1 MITERAVG
9 SPPSFLNNMFD
20 KLNDSNFIMYAMK
33 HYDNPQCCSIDEFN
47 EDINRFKYIKKLITR
62 YVETGD
68 LKERLILN
76 HLIVLNNVF
85 GAGPLVRMIFLK
97 LDKHLMYIKPFL
109 ILLSILPT
117 RVYGI
122 RNEKVIE
129 TDAIPMDPTIIEVLR
144 NL

>member
-1 MITERAVG
+1 MMYDQLT
-9 SPPSFLNNMFD
+9 
-20 KLNDSNFIMYAMK
+20 DSNFIMYAMK

-76 HLIVLNNVF
+76 HIIVLNNVF
-85 GAGPLVRMIFLK
+85 GARPLTRMLFLK

-109 ILLSILPT
+109 IQLSILPD

-122 RNEKVIE
+122 KNQPVIE
-129 TDAIPMDPTIIEVLR
+129 TDMIPIDQKIVTALR
-144 NL
+144 EL

>member
-1 MITERAVG
+1 MI
-9 SPPSFLNNMFD
+9 D
-20 KLNDSNFIMYAMK
+20 KLTDSNFIMYAMK

-97 LDKHLMYIKPFL
+97 LDRHLIHIKPFL
-109 ILLSILPT
+109 VMLNILPE

-122 RNEKVIE
+122 KSEVAID
-129 TDAIPMDPTIIEVLR
+129 TDTIGMDPVIINALR
-144 NL
+144 SL

>member
-1 MITERAVG
+1 M
-9 SPPSFLNNMFD
+9 MFD
-20 KLNDSNFIMYAMK
+20 KLTDANFIMFAMK

-85 GAGPLVRMIFLK
+85 GARPLTRMLFLK

-109 ILLSILPT
+109 IQLSILPD

-122 RNEKVIE
+122 RSQKVIE
-129 TDAIPMDPTIIEVLR
+129 TDVIPMDQHIVTILR
-144 NL
+144 ML

>member
-1 MITERAVG
+1 MY
-9 SPPSFLNNMFD
+9 D
-20 KLNDSNFIMYAMK
+20 KLTDSNFIMYAMK

-85 GAGPLVRMIFLK
+85 GARPLTRMLFLK

-109 ILLSILPT
+109 IQLSILPD

-122 RNEKVIE
+122 RNDRVII
-129 TDAIPMDPTIIEVLR
+129 TDTIPMDLTIVEALR
-144 NL
+144 AI

>member
-1 MITERAVG
+1 
-9 SPPSFLNNMFD
+9 MFE
-20 KLNDSNFIMYAMK
+20 KLTDANFIMYAMK

-76 HLIVLNNVF
+76 HIIVLNNVF
-85 GAGPLVRMIFLK
+85 GARPLTRMLFLK
-97 LDKHLMYIKPFL
+97 LDRHLMYIKPFL
-109 ILLSILPT
+109 IQLSILPG

-122 RNEKVIE
+122 RSDKVID
-129 TDAIPMDPTIIEVLR
+129 TDTIPMDQRIVDALR
-144 NL
+144 QI

>member
-1 MITERAVG
+1 
-9 SPPSFLNNMFD
+9 MFD
-20 KLNDSNFIMYAMK
+20 KLNDSNFIMYAMR

-85 GAGPLVRMIFLK
+85 GARPLTRMLFLK

-109 ILLSILPT
+109 IQLSILPDEI
-117 RVYGI
+117 YGI
-122 RNEKVIE
+122 RNCRVIH
-129 TDAIPMDPTIIEVLR
+129 TDDIPMDQNIVDALR